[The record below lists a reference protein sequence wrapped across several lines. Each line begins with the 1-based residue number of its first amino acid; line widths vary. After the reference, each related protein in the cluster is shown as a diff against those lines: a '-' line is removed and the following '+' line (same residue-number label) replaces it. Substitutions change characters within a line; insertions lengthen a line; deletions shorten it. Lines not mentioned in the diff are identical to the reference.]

1 MTPDMRELL
10 EGWDGLGVVVRYD
23 RPTGTWIFVA
33 LHDVTMGPASG
44 GCRIKTYPRPVDGLE
59 DALRLAE
66 GMTYKWASIG
76 FPFGGGKSVLA
87 IPGPIEGQDR
97 VNLFKRFGYLLKS
110 LRGAYYTGQD
120 MGTTPEDIAIIGAM
134 SNYAMGAPQDGS
146 PPPDPGPYTALGVFQ
161 GLRSALRHSDGSDDL
176 SGVSVLVQGVGGV
189 GGPLARMV
197 AEAGGTPLVS
207 DLDAHRARELA
218 DELGGAFVPSD
229 SLYET
234 PCDVYAPCAVGAT
247 LNTRTIP
254 ALRCRIVAGSA
265 NNQLAVESDAA
276 RLLERGILYTP
287 DYVLNAGG
295 AMAFGLMSKGITEPS
310 ELRDRVRVIGSSL
323 DEIFSEAARDGVSPR
338 DAAATR
344 VGRVLAEARAAQG
357 FGPELE
363 R

>member
-1 MTPDMRELL
+1 MTPEMTELL
-10 EGWDGLGVVVRYD
+10 DNWDGLGVIVRYD

-44 GCRIKTYPRPVDGLE
+44 GCRIKTYPTPVDGLE

-87 IPGPIEGQDR
+87 IPGPITGGER
-97 VNLFKRFGYLLKS
+97 VDLFKRFGYLLKS

-134 SNYAMGAPQDGS
+134 SNYAMGAPTDGTA
-146 PPPDPGPYTALGVFQ
+146 PPDPGPYTALGVFE
-161 GLRSALRHSDGSDDL
+161 GIKAALRQSFGSDDL
-176 SGVSVLVQGVGGV
+176 NGRSVLVQGVGGV

-197 AEAGGTPLVS
+197 AEAGGDVAVT

-218 DELGGAFVPSD
+218 DELGGTAVPGE
-229 SLYET
+229 SLLEMDT
-234 PCDVYAPCAVGAT
+234 DVYAPCAVGAT
-247 LNTRTIP
+247 LNARSIP
-254 ALRCRIVAGSA
+254 VLKCRIVAGSA
-265 NNQLAVESDAA
+265 NNQLEVPEDAD
-276 RLLERGILYTP
+276 RLMERGILYTP
-287 DYVLNAGG
+287 DYVINAGG
-295 AMAFGLMSKGITEPS
+295 AMAFGLMTMGIRGTGEI
-310 ELRDRVRVIGSSL
+310 RDHVRVIGTSL
-323 DEIFSEAARDGVSPR
+323 DEIFEEATRANASPR

-344 VGRVLAEARAAQG
+344 AGRVLAEARAEQG
-357 FGPELE
+357 LGTGLD